1 MHDKKYN
8 LGAESFAAD
17 VARLRTYLTQRLAWL
32 DQQFADVPTLM
43 ASLRVSTSTNPYT
56 PDADTLPITFSNLN
70 RRGNIPKGRRL
81 NVKFTV
87 GGSTAASVS
96 CFVNGVRV
104 VDRQALDENRAF
116 HAAIP
121 SGAFTAALG
130 EPNCVAFIAYDSSG
144 TVVARNYALVAQ
156 GPSESTTVILR

>member
-1 MHDKKYN
+1 
-8 LGAESFAAD
+8 
-17 VARLRTYLTQRLAWL
+17 
-32 DQQFADVPTLM
+32 M
-43 ASLRVSTSTNPYT
+43 ASLKLTTSTNPYT
-56 PDADTLPITFSNLN
+56 ADPTTLPIAFSNLN

-81 NVKFTV
+81 NVDFAV

-116 HAAIP
+116 RAVIP
-121 SGAFTAALG
+121 SDAFTAALG

-144 TVVARNYALVAQ
+144 TVVARNYALVTQ
-156 GPSESTTVILR
+156 GPSESTTIILR